1 MTLSTTTE
9 DPCEFSFEIMNEEKD
24 VKEILYLNVV
34 EIVTYLSMH
43 DKITDDVTVS
53 PADQVE
59 AIRACARPA
68 ELVKRLSDHVLVA
81 KLATATMKL
90 EQLGKEPGSPPTLPT
105 PTASASVHR
114 GSPQKNMSPV

>member
-1 MTLSTTTE
+1 MTLITTTE
-9 DPCEFSFEIMNEEKD
+9 DPTEFSFEILDEEKD
-24 VKEILYLNVV
+24 CKEILYLNVA

-43 DKITDDVTVS
+43 DMITDAKTVS
-53 PADQVE
+53 SADQVE
-59 AIRACARPA
+59 AVRACARPA
-68 ELVKRLSDHVLVA
+68 ELVKRLSDHLLVA
-81 KLATATMKL
+81 KLATASMKM

>member
-1 MTLSTTTE
+1 MTLITTKE
-9 DPCEFSFEIMNEEKD
+9 DPCEFSFEIMNEDKD
-24 VKEILYLNVV
+24 AKEILYLNVV

-43 DKITDDVTVS
+43 DKITDEATVS